1 MPRLWL
7 HANRTACVLS
17 ALLLS
22 LALTA
27 CGNSSG
33 ASDSNSSAAPDA
45 LKVVATTTQI
55 ADMTRAIGGQLVKVN
70 GLLPA
75 NADPHDFEP
84 TPRDVGRI
92 ADARLVLEHGLK
104 LDAWSGEMVKV
115 SGTHATIVVVTSGV
129 QTLASDEEGFDQG
142 DPHVWFNVANAKV
155 MAANIRDALIAA
167 DPTHR
172 DAYTTQAAAY
182 LTQLD
187 ELDSWIRQQI
197 ATIPSENR
205 KLVTTHDA
213 FGYYVSAYG
222 LELAGTVMPGLDTQA
237 EPSAKSIA
245 ALVDTIRAQ
254 HVKAIFTEASLN
266 PKLERQIADEAGV
279 AIVDNLYGDALG
291 PAGSGADTYIGM
303 MRTDTTLIVDAL
315 R

>member
-1 MPRLWL
+1 MPRLWTNV
-7 HANRTACVLS
+7 NRWLPMLS

-22 LALTA
+22 VALTA
-27 CGNSSG
+27 CGDSSG
-33 ASDSNSSAAPDA
+33 STDSSSPVAPDA

-55 ADMTRAIGGQLVKVN
+55 ADMTRAIGGPLVHVH

-104 LDAWSGEMVKV
+104 LDAWSNEMVKV
-115 SGTHATIVVVTSGV
+115 SGTHATIVVVTNGV

-142 DPHVWFNVANAKV
+142 DPHVWFNVANAEV

-172 DAYTTQAAAY
+172 DAYTTQATVY
-182 LTQLD
+182 LAQLD
-187 ELDSWIRQQI
+187 ELDSWIRQQV
-197 ATIPSENR
+197 ATIPPDNR
-205 KLVTTHDA
+205 KLVTNHDA
-213 FGYYVSAYG
+213 FGYYVAAYG
-222 LELAGTVMPGLDTQA
+222 LELVGTVIPGLDTQA
-237 EPSAKSIA
+237 EPSAKDIA
-245 ALVDTIRAQ
+245 ALVDTIRTQ

-266 PKLERQIADEAGV
+266 PKLEQQIADEAGV
-279 AIVDNLYGDALG
+279 TIVDNLYGDALG

-315 R
+315 K

>member
-1 MPRLWL
+1 MPRLRTNLNRWL
-7 HANRTACVLS
+7 PMLS
-17 ALLLS
+17 ALLLVS
-22 LALTA
+22 VALAA
-27 CGNSSG
+27 CGDSSG
-33 ASDSNSSAAPDA
+33 ATDNSPSVPDA
-45 LKVVATTTQI
+45 LRVVTTTTQI
-55 ADMTRAIGGQLVKVN
+55 ADMTRAIGGQLVQVH

-104 LDAWSGEMVKV
+104 LDAWSNEMVKV
-115 SGTHATIVVVTSGV
+115 SGTHATIVVVTNGV

-155 MAANIRDALIAA
+155 MATNIRDALRAA
-167 DPTHR
+167 DPAHT
-172 DAYTTQAAAY
+172 DAYTAQAATY
-182 LTQLD
+182 LAQLD

-197 ATIPSENR
+197 ATIAPENR
-205 KLVTTHDA
+205 KLVTNHDA
-213 FGYYVSAYG
+213 FGYYLDRYH
-222 LELAGTVMPGLDTQA
+222 LELVGSVIPSFDSSA
-237 EPSAKSIA
+237 ELSGRDIRD
-245 ALVDTIRAQ
+245 LVARIKAE

-279 AIVDNLYGDALG
+279 AIVDNLYGDSLG